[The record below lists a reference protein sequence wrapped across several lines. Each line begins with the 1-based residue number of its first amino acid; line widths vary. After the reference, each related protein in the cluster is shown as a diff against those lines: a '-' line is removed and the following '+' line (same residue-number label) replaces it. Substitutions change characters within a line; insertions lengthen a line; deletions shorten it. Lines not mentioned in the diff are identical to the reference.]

1 MEYSA
6 LEIDFSNLQKKKD
19 TFFFVVKHL
28 ILLSVPILFL
38 LFLKPVFQVI
48 AISFLKRAIMSE
60 K

>member
-6 LEIDFSNLQKKKD
+6 LEIDFSNLQKEKD
-19 TFFFVVKHL
+19 TFFCGKAFNTT
-28 ILLSVPILFL
+28 ICAYPFL